1 MKVGDVILDMLDR
14 MQQAVTGAVDSLT
27 HEELTWRPGAE
38 ANSIGFILWHQVRC
52 EDVFVQGMLQQKPQV
67 WVSEKWYQK
76 LNLPENPRD
85 LGYGYTAEQVVAFP
99 VPELDGLLGYAAAV
113 RAKTVEYLKG
123 LTPDKF
129 DEVID
134 TRFFGELPIGKIF
147 SLLLCEITQHIG
159 QIAYLRGLQ
168 RGLDK

>member
-1 MKVGDVILDMLDR
+1 
-14 MQQAVTGAVDSLT
+14 
-27 HEELTWRPGAE
+27 
-38 ANSIGFILWHQVRC
+38 
-52 EDVFVQGMLQQKPQV
+52 
-67 WVSEKWYQK
+67 
-76 LNLPENPRD
+76 
-85 LGYGYTAEQVVAFP
+85 
-99 VPELDGLLGYAAAV
+99 
-113 RAKTVEYLKG
+113 

-147 SLLLCEITQHIG
+147 ALLLCEITQHIG